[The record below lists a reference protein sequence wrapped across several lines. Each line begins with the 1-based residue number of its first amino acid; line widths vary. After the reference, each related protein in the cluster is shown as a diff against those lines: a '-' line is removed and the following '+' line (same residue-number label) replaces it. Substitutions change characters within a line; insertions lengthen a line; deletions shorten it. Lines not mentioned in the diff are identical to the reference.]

1 MRFSTA
7 KAHEVVL
14 ILSLSK
20 DEDQARRSLLTPYGQ
35 STFRMPAGGLM
46 THLDSTDGIARRA
59 ALAGGLAVAAMAAAA
74 TVQAQETK
82 PMYGLIGQM
91 KAAPGKRDDLV
102 AILAESTEGMPGCLS
117 YIVARDAAD
126 ADALW
131 ITEVW
136 TDKENHAAS
145 LQLPAVQAA
154 IAKARP
160 IIAGFGHRFETV
172 PIGGVGLA
180 KA

>member
-1 MRFSTA
+1 
-7 KAHEVVL
+7 
-14 ILSLSK
+14 
-20 DEDQARRSLLTPYGQ
+20 
-35 STFRMPAGGLM
+35 M
-46 THLDSTDGIARRA
+46 THLDSTDGLARRA
-59 ALAGGLAVAAMAAAA
+59 VLASGLAVAATAPAFA
-74 TVQAQETK
+74 VKAQENK

-91 KAAPGKRDDLV
+91 KAAPGKRDELV
-102 AILAESTEGMPGCLS
+102 AILSESTEGMPGCLS
-117 YIVARDAAD
+117 YIVAKDVAD

-136 TDKENHAAS
+136 TDQASHAAS
-145 LQLPAVQAA
+145 LKLPSVQAA

-180 KA
+180 EA